1 MQIKLKPTILLS
13 FVILF
18 LLAESC
24 LKEPEALKGSSKIEI
39 TGTNVD
45 TINANW
51 AVVKSSANNSVYV
64 TINDHGFCWG
74 TSPSPDISGLY
85 VSLGVLQESG
95 SFSSK
100 LSDLISATK
109 YYIRSYAKDN
119 YSTIYGSQSEFT
131 TLDLAFPQVN
141 TTDVTNITSNSAQSG
156 GNVTAQGGT
165 PVTTRGVCWNT
176 SSNPIITN
184 FHTSDGSG
192 TGTYASSL
200 SGLTQNT
207 LYYIRAYATNSLG
220 TAYGNEVTF
229 TTLSPNPV
237 LPTVTTTAVT
247 NTTQTTAN
255 SGGNV
260 TSDGGSTVTA
270 RGVCWSTSS
279 NPTTTNSHTIDGVG
293 IGVFVS
299 SISGLTQNT
308 LYNIRAYATNSL
320 GTAYGNEVT
329 FTTLSPNPVLPTV
342 TTTAV
347 TNTTQ
352 TTANSGGNVT
362 SDGGSTVTARGVCW
376 STSSNPTTTN
386 SHTIDGVG
394 IGVFVSSISG
404 LTQNTLYHVRAYATN
419 STGTAYGND
428 LDFTTSTTAFSIG
441 QSYGGGIIFYIDGTS
456 QHGLIS
462 ATSDQSTGTHWGCL
476 GTFISGTSTAIGTGQ
491 TNTTAIVNGCNEV
504 GIAAR
509 ICDNL
514 VLNGY
519 GDWFL
524 PSLDELQQMYIQ
536 KNIIGN
542 FSYGSYWSSSDYSI
556 ANAWKLGFDYGVPD
570 NNTKLNNLGV
580 RAIRAF

>member
-13 FVILF
+13 FVVLF

-85 VSLGVLQESG
+85 ISLGVLQKSG

-131 TLDLAFPQVN
+131 TLDLAFPHVN
-141 TTDVTNITSNSAQSG
+141 TTDVTNITSTSAQCG

-192 TGTYASSL
+192 IGTYASSL
-200 SGLTQNT
+200 SGLTQNI
-207 LYYIRAYATNSLG
+207 LYY
-220 TAYGNEVTF
+220 
-229 TTLSPNPV
+229 
-237 LPTVTTTAVT
+237 
-247 NTTQTTAN
+247 
-255 SGGNV
+255 
-260 TSDGGSTVTA
+260 
-270 RGVCWSTSS
+270 
-279 NPTTTNSHTIDGVG
+279 
-293 IGVFVS
+293 
-299 SISGLTQNT
+299 
-308 LYNIRAYATNSL
+308 IRAYATNSL